1 MVWITNSA
9 GDLVNLDLVKCIEI
23 GASHAYVICHY
34 VDEFRHEAERAEGY
48 DFCVLFMGEKVGDA
62 TEYMEYLRQKLT

>member
-23 GASHAYVICHY
+23 DGEHLNVICHY
-34 VDEFRHEAERAEGY
+34 IDEFRHEAERAQGY
-48 DFCVLFMGEKVGDA
+48 DFCFLFRGEKIGDA
-62 TEYMEYLRQKLT
+62 SEYMEYLRKKLT